1 MNNRLITSGGV
12 VIQNHQ
18 ILFIYK
24 NERWDLPKGHIEN
37 GSSSKETAII
47 EISEET
53 GLPKKNLVIL
63 KKLIPTHYHKK
74 AQGKVIVKKT
84 LWYLVEFNGKK
95 ETPLIPDENE
105 GITKCKWFS
114 LNELVLVLEESH
126 ERIRYLME
134 FCLNMPF
141 FKQYINKTSLF

>member
-63 KKLIPTHYHKK
+63 KKLIPTYYHKK
-74 AQGKVIVKKT
+74 A
-84 LWYLVEFNGKK
+84 
-95 ETPLIPDENE
+95 
-105 GITKCKWFS
+105 S
-114 LNELVLVLEESH
+114 LSSDNVFL
-126 ERIRYLME
+126 
-134 FCLNMPF
+134 
-141 FKQYINKTSLF
+141 

>member
-18 ILFIYK
+18 ILFIFK
-24 NERWDLPKGHIEN
+24 NGRWDLPKGHLEEGN
-37 GSSSKETAII
+37 SSEETALI

-53 GLPKKNLVIL
+53 GLPIKNLTVL
-63 KKLIPTHYHKK
+63 KKLIPTHYHKRV
-74 AQGKVIVKKT
+74 QGEMIVKKT
-84 LWYLVEFNGKK
+84 FWYLVEFNGNMDM
-95 ETPLIPDENE
+95 PLIPDKNE
-105 GITKCKWFS
+105 GITECRWFS

-141 FKQYINKTSLF
+141 FKSYINESAL

>member
-1 MNNRLITSGGV
+1 MGFTKRAYRKWKLKQRNGHHRDKRGNRFT
-12 VIQNHQ
+12 
-18 ILFIYK
+18 
-24 NERWDLPKGHIEN
+24 E
-37 GSSSKETAII
+37 
-47 EISEET
+47 
-53 GLPKKNLVIL
+53 KNLVIL

>member
-1 MNNRLITSGGV
+1 MNNHLITSGGV

-18 ILFIYK
+18 ILFIFK
-24 NERWDLPKGHIEN
+24 NGRWDLPKGHLEEGN
-37 GSSSKETAII
+37 SSKESALI

-53 GLPKKNLVIL
+53 GLPKKNLTVL
-63 KKLIPTHYHKK
+63 KKLIPTHYHKRV
-74 AQGKVIVKKT
+74 QGEMIVKKT
-84 LWYLVEFNGKK
+84 IWYLVEFNGNMDM
-95 ETPLIPDENE
+95 PLIPDKNE
-105 GITKCKWFS
+105 GITECRWFS

-141 FKQYINKTSLF
+141 FKSYINESTL

>member
-18 ILFIYK
+18 ILFIFK
-24 NERWDLPKGHIEN
+24 NGRWDLPKGHLEEGN
-37 GSSSKETAII
+37 SSEETALI

-53 GLPKKNLVIL
+53 GLPKKNLTVL
-63 KKLIPTHYHKK
+63 KKLIPTHYHKRV
-74 AQGKVIVKKT
+74 QGEMIVKKT
-84 LWYLVEFNGKK
+84 IWYLVEFNGNMDM
-95 ETPLIPDENE
+95 PLIPDKNE
-105 GITKCKWFS
+105 GITECRWFS

-126 ERIRYLME
+126 ERIRYLIE

-141 FKQYINKTSLF
+141 FKSYINESAL

>member
-18 ILFIYK
+18 ILFIFK
-24 NERWDLPKGHIEN
+24 NGRWDLPKGHLEEGN
-37 GSSSKETAII
+37 SSKETALI

-53 GLPKKNLVIL
+53 GLPKKNLTVL
-63 KKLIPTHYHKK
+63 KKLIPTHYHKRV
-74 AQGKVIVKKT
+74 QGEMIVKKT
-84 LWYLVEFNGKK
+84 ICYLFEFNGNMDM
-95 ETPLIPDENE
+95 PLIPDKNE
-105 GITKCKWFS
+105 GITECRWFS

-141 FKQYINKTSLF
+141 FKSYINESTL

>member
-18 ILFIYK
+18 ILFIFK
-24 NERWDLPKGHIEN
+24 NGRWDLPKGHLEEGN
-37 GSSSKETAII
+37 SSEETALI

-53 GLPKKNLVIL
+53 GLPKKNLTVL
-63 KKLIPTHYHKK
+63 KKLIPTHYHKRV
-74 AQGKVIVKKT
+74 QGEMIVKKT
-84 LWYLVEFNGKK
+84 IWYLVEFNGNMDM
-95 ETPLIPDENE
+95 PLIPVKNE
-105 GITKCKWFS
+105 GITECRWFS

-141 FKQYINKTSLF
+141 FKSYINESAL

>member
-18 ILFIYK
+18 ILFIFK
-24 NERWDLPKGHIEN
+24 NGRWDLPKGHLEEGN
-37 GSSSKETAII
+37 SSKETALI

-53 GLPKKNLVIL
+53 GLPKKNLTVL
-63 KKLIPTHYHKK
+63 KKLIPTHYHKRV
-74 AQGKVIVKKT
+74 QGEMIVKKT
-84 LWYLVEFNGKK
+84 IWYLVEFNGNMDM
-95 ETPLIPDENE
+95 PLIPDKSE
-105 GITKCKWFS
+105 GITECRWFS

-126 ERIRYLME
+126 ESIRYLIE

-141 FKQYINKTSLF
+141 FKSYINESTL

>member
-18 ILFIYK
+18 ILFIFK
-24 NERWDLPKGHIEN
+24 NGRWDLPKGHLEEGN
-37 GSSSKETAII
+37 SSEETALI

-53 GLPKKNLVIL
+53 GLPKKNLTVL
-63 KKLIPTHYHKK
+63 KKLIPTHYHKRV
-74 AQGKVIVKKT
+74 QGEMIVKKT
-84 LWYLVEFNGKK
+84 IWYLVEFNGNMDM
-95 ETPLIPDENE
+95 PLIPDKNE
-105 GITKCKWFS
+105 GITECRWFS

-134 FCLNMPF
+134 FSLNMPF
-141 FKQYINKTSLF
+141 FKSYINESAL

>member
-24 NERWDLPKGHIEN
+24 NGRWDLPKGHLEN
-37 GSSSKETAII
+37 GNSSKETALI

-53 GLPKKNLVIL
+53 GLPKKNL
-63 KKLIPTHYHKK
+63 
-74 AQGKVIVKKT
+74 
-84 LWYLVEFNGKK
+84 
-95 ETPLIPDENE
+95 IPDEYE
-105 GITKCKWFS
+105 GITECKWFS

-141 FKQYINKTSLF
+141 FKQYINKTSLH

>member
-24 NERWDLPKGHIEN
+24 NGRWDLPKGHLEN
-37 GSSSKETAII
+37 GNSSKETALI

-53 GLPKKNLVIL
+53 GLPKKNLIIL

-74 AQGKVIVKKT
+74 VQGKVIVKKT
-84 LWYLVEFNGKK
+84 FWYLVEFNGKS
-95 ETPLIPDENE
+95 ETPLIPDEY
-105 GITKCKWFS
+105 
-114 LNELVLVLEESH
+114 VL
-126 ERIRYLME
+126 
-134 FCLNMPF
+134 
-141 FKQYINKTSLF
+141 

>member
-18 ILFIYK
+18 ILFIFK
-24 NERWDLPKGHIEN
+24 NGRWDLPKGHLEESN
-37 GSSSKETAII
+37 SSKETALI

-53 GLPKKNLVIL
+53 GLPKKNLTVL
-63 KKLIPTHYHKK
+63 KKLIPTHYHKRV
-74 AQGKVIVKKT
+74 QGEMIVKKT
-84 LWYLVEFNGKK
+84 FWYLVEFNGNMD
-95 ETPLIPDENE
+95 TPLIPDKNE
-105 GITKCKWFS
+105 GITECRWFS

-141 FKQYINKTSLF
+141 FKSYINESAL

>member
-18 ILFIYK
+18 ILFIFK
-24 NERWDLPKGHIEN
+24 NGRWDLPKGHLEEGN
-37 GSSSKETAII
+37 SSEETALI

-53 GLPKKNLVIL
+53 GLPKKNLTVL
-63 KKLIPTHYHKK
+63 KKLIPTHYHKRV
-74 AQGKVIVKKT
+74 QGEMIVKKT
-84 LWYLVEFNGKK
+84 IWYLVEFNGNMDM
-95 ETPLIPDENE
+95 PLIPDKSE
-105 GITKCKWFS
+105 GITECRWFS

-141 FKQYINKTSLF
+141 FKSYINESTL

>member
-18 ILFIYK
+18 ILFIFK
-24 NERWDLPKGHIEN
+24 NGRWDLPKGHLEEGN
-37 GSSSKETAII
+37 SSKETALI

-53 GLPKKNLVIL
+53 GLPKKNLTVL
-63 KKLIPTHYHKK
+63 KKLIPTHYHKRV
-74 AQGKVIVKKT
+74 QEEMIVKKT
-84 LWYLVEFNGKK
+84 IWYLVEFNGNMDM
-95 ETPLIPDENE
+95 PLIPDKNE
-105 GITKCKWFS
+105 GITECRWFS
-114 LNELVLVLEESH
+114 LNELVLVLQESH

-141 FKQYINKTSLF
+141 FKSYINESTL

>member
-18 ILFIYK
+18 ILFIFK
-24 NERWDLPKGHIEN
+24 NGRWDLPKGHLEEGN
-37 GSSSKETAII
+37 SSEETALI

-53 GLPKKNLVIL
+53 GLPKENLTVL
-63 KKLIPTHYHKK
+63 KKLIPTHYHKRV
-74 AQGKVIVKKT
+74 QGEMIVKKT
-84 LWYLVEFNGKK
+84 IWYLVEFNGNMDM
-95 ETPLIPDENE
+95 PLIPDKNE
-105 GITKCKWFS
+105 GITECRWFS

-141 FKQYINKTSLF
+141 FKSYINESTL

>member
-18 ILFIYK
+18 ILFIFK
-24 NERWDLPKGHIEN
+24 NGRWDLPKGHLEEGN
-37 GSSSKETAII
+37 SSEETALI

-53 GLPKKNLVIL
+53 GLPRKNLTVL
-63 KKLIPTHYHKK
+63 KKLIPTHYHKRV
-74 AQGKVIVKKT
+74 QGEMIVKKT
-84 LWYLVEFNGKK
+84 FWYLVEFNGNMD
-95 ETPLIPDENE
+95 TPLIPDKSE
-105 GITKCKWFS
+105 GITECRWFS

-141 FKQYINKTSLF
+141 FKSYINESAL

>member
-1 MNNRLITSGGV
+1 MNNHLITSGGV

-18 ILFIYK
+18 ILFIFK
-24 NERWDLPKGHIEN
+24 NGRWDLPKGHLEEGN
-37 GSSSKETAII
+37 SSKETALI

-53 GLPKKNLVIL
+53 GLPKKNLTVL
-63 KKLIPTHYHKK
+63 KKLIPTHYHKRV
-74 AQGKVIVKKT
+74 QGEMIVKKT
-84 LWYLVEFNGKK
+84 IWYLVEFNGNMDM
-95 ETPLIPDENE
+95 PLIPDKNE
-105 GITKCKWFS
+105 GITECRWFS

-141 FKQYINKTSLF
+141 FRSYINESTL

>member
-1 MNNRLITSGGV
+1 MNNCLITSGGV

-18 ILFIYK
+18 ILFIFK
-24 NERWDLPKGHIEN
+24 NGRWDLPKGHLEEGN
-37 GSSSKETAII
+37 SSKETALI

-53 GLPKKNLVIL
+53 GLPKKNLTVL
-63 KKLIPTHYHKK
+63 KKLIPTHYHKRV
-74 AQGKVIVKKT
+74 QGEMIVKKT
-84 LWYLVEFNGKK
+84 IWYLVEFNGNMDM
-95 ETPLIPDENE
+95 PLIPDKNE
-105 GITKCKWFS
+105 GITECRWFS

-141 FKQYINKTSLF
+141 FKSYINESTL

>member
-18 ILFIYK
+18 ILFIFK
-24 NERWDLPKGHIEN
+24 NGRWDLPKGHLEEGN
-37 GSSSKETAII
+37 SSEETALI

-53 GLPKKNLVIL
+53 GLPKKNLTVL
-63 KKLIPTHYHKK
+63 KKLIPTHYHKRV
-74 AQGKVIVKKT
+74 QGEMIVKKT
-84 LWYLVEFNGKK
+84 FWYLVEFNGNMD
-95 ETPLIPDENE
+95 TPLIPDKSE
-105 GITKCKWFS
+105 GITECRWFS

-141 FKQYINKTSLF
+141 FKSYINESAL

>member
-1 MNNRLITSGGV
+1 MNNHLITSGGV

-18 ILFIYK
+18 ILFIFK
-24 NERWDLPKGHIEN
+24 NGRWDLPKGHLEEGN
-37 GSSSKETAII
+37 SSKETALI

-53 GLPKKNLVIL
+53 GLPKKDLTVL
-63 KKLIPTHYHKK
+63 KKLIPTHYHKRV
-74 AQGKVIVKKT
+74 QGEMIVKKT
-84 LWYLVEFNGKK
+84 IWYLVEFNGNMDM
-95 ETPLIPDENE
+95 PLIPDKNE
-105 GITKCKWFS
+105 GITECRWFS

-141 FKQYINKTSLF
+141 FKSYINESTL

>member
-1 MNNRLITSGGV
+1 MNNHLITSGGV

-18 ILFIYK
+18 ILFIFK
-24 NERWDLPKGHIEN
+24 NGRWDLPKGHLEEGN
-37 GSSSKETAII
+37 SSEETALI

-53 GLPKKNLVIL
+53 GLPKKNLTVL
-63 KKLIPTHYHKK
+63 KKLIPTHYHKRV
-74 AQGKVIVKKT
+74 QGEMIVKKT
-84 LWYLVEFNGKK
+84 IWYLVEFNGNMDM
-95 ETPLIPDENE
+95 PLIPDKNE
-105 GITKCKWFS
+105 GITECRWFS

-141 FKQYINKTSLF
+141 FKSYINESAL

>member
-1 MNNRLITSGGV
+1 MNNKIKTAGGIV
-12 VIQNHQ
+12 LKDDK

-24 NERWDLPKGHIEN
+24 RGRWDLPKGKVEE
-37 GSSSKETAII
+37 GASSRKTAKI

-53 GLPKKNLVIL
+53 GLPRNQLKVL

-74 AQGKVIVKKT
+74 VDGRIIVKKT
-84 LWYLVEFNGKK
+84 DWFLIVFKGDEA
-95 ETPLIPDENE
+95 TPLIPDKNE
-105 GITKCKWFS
+105 GITECRWFS

-141 FKQYINKTSLF
+141 FKSYINESTL

>member
-1 MNNRLITSGGV
+1 MNNCLITSGGV

-18 ILFIYK
+18 ILFIFK
-24 NERWDLPKGHIEN
+24 NARWDLPKGHLEEGN
-37 GSSSKETAII
+37 SSKETALI

-53 GLPKKNLVIL
+53 GLPKKNLTVL
-63 KKLIPTHYHKK
+63 KKLIPTHYHKRV
-74 AQGKVIVKKT
+74 QGEMIVKKT
-84 LWYLVEFNGKK
+84 IWYLVEFNGNMDM
-95 ETPLIPDENE
+95 PLIPDKNE
-105 GITKCKWFS
+105 GITECRWFS

-141 FKQYINKTSLF
+141 FKSYINESTL

>member
-18 ILFIYK
+18 ILFIFK
-24 NERWDLPKGHIEN
+24 NGRWDLPKGHLEEGN
-37 GSSSKETAII
+37 SSEETALI

-53 GLPKKNLVIL
+53 GLPKKNLTVL
-63 KKLIPTHYHKK
+63 KKLIPMHYHKRV
-74 AQGKVIVKKT
+74 QGEMIVKKT
-84 LWYLVEFNGKK
+84 IWYLVEFNGNMDM
-95 ETPLIPDENE
+95 PLIPDKNE
-105 GITKCKWFS
+105 GITECRWFS
-114 LNELVLVLEESH
+114 LNELILVLEESH

-141 FKQYINKTSLF
+141 FKSYINESAL

>member
-18 ILFIYK
+18 ILFIFK
-24 NERWDLPKGHIEN
+24 NGRWDLPKGHLEEGN
-37 GSSSKETAII
+37 SSEETALI

-53 GLPKKNLVIL
+53 GLPKENLTVL
-63 KKLIPTHYHKK
+63 KKLIPTHYHKRV
-74 AQGKVIVKKT
+74 QGEMIVKKT
-84 LWYLVEFNGKK
+84 IWYLVEFNGNMDM
-95 ETPLIPDENE
+95 PLIPDKNE
-105 GITKCKWFS
+105 GITECRWFS

-141 FKQYINKTSLF
+141 FKSYINESAL

>member
-12 VIQNHQ
+12 VIQSHQ
-18 ILFIYK
+18 ILFIFK
-24 NERWDLPKGHIEN
+24 NGRWDLPKGHLEEGN
-37 GSSSKETAII
+37 SSKETALI

-53 GLPKKNLVIL
+53 GLPKKNLTVL
-63 KKLIPTHYHKK
+63 KKLIPTHYHKRV
-74 AQGKVIVKKT
+74 QGEMIVKKT
-84 LWYLVEFNGKK
+84 IWYLVEFNGNMDM
-95 ETPLIPDENE
+95 PLIPDKNE
-105 GITKCKWFS
+105 GITECRWFS

-141 FKQYINKTSLF
+141 FKSYINESTL

>member
-18 ILFIYK
+18 ILFIFK
-24 NERWDLPKGHIEN
+24 NGRWDLPKGHLEEGN
-37 GSSSKETAII
+37 SSEETALI

-53 GLPKKNLVIL
+53 GLPKKNLTVL
-63 KKLIPTHYHKK
+63 KKLIPTHYHKRV
-74 AQGKVIVKKT
+74 QGEMIVKKT
-84 LWYLVEFNGKK
+84 IWYLVEFNGNMDM
-95 ETPLIPDENE
+95 PLIPDKNE
-105 GITKCKWFS
+105 GITECRWFS

-134 FCLNMPF
+134 FCLKMPF
-141 FKQYINKTSLF
+141 FKSYIKESAL

>member
-18 ILFIYK
+18 ILFIFK
-24 NERWDLPKGHIEN
+24 NGRWDLPKGHLEGGNSIE
-37 GSSSKETAII
+37 ETALI

-53 GLPKKNLVIL
+53 GLPKKNLTVL
-63 KKLIPTHYHKK
+63 KKLIPTHYHKRV
-74 AQGKVIVKKT
+74 QGEMIVKKT
-84 LWYLVEFNGKK
+84 FWYLVEFNGNMD
-95 ETPLIPDENE
+95 TPLIPDKNE
-105 GITKCKWFS
+105 GITECRWFS

-141 FKQYINKTSLF
+141 FKSYINESAL

>member
-18 ILFIYK
+18 ILFIFK
-24 NERWDLPKGHIEN
+24 NGRWDLPKGHLEEGN
-37 GSSSKETAII
+37 SSKETALI

-53 GLPKKNLVIL
+53 GLPKKNLTVL
-63 KKLIPTHYHKK
+63 KKLIPTHYHKRV
-74 AQGKVIVKKT
+74 QGEMIVKKT
-84 LWYLVEFNGKK
+84 IWYLVEFNGN
-95 ETPLIPDENE
+95 TDMPLIPDKNE
-105 GITKCKWFS
+105 GITECRWFS
-114 LNELVLVLEESH
+114 LNELVLVLEKSH

-141 FKQYINKTSLF
+141 FKSYINESTL